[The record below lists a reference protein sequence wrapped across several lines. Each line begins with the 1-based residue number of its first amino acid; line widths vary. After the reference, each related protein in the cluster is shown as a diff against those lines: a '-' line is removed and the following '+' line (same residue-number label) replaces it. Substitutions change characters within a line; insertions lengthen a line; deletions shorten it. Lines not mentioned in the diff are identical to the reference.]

1 MINKIKQYKEE
12 NSTMFAWEIRERLLF
27 EGICPRDCLPSVSS
41 INRILRKTNGKTK
54 LKTVATANC
63 MNSTHHHQTTT
74 IIPHST
80 TIIPHSTTII
90 PHSTPKCQSNYDRQ
104 MIDMTYC
111 FKSDN
116 YYSNS
121 SNQIYHKK
129 NCSFLIKDILG
140 SAN

>member
-1 MINKIKQYKEE
+1 
-12 NSTMFAWEIRERLLF
+12 MFAWEIRERLLY

-41 INRILRKTNGKTK
+41 INRILRKTLGKTK
-54 LKTVATANC
+54 FKTAATANC
-63 MNSTHHHQTTT
+63 INSTHHHQTTT
-74 IIPHST
+74 IIPHSS
-80 TIIPHSTTII
+80 TIIP
-90 PHSTPKCQSNYDRQ
+90 PSTPKCQSNYDRQ

-121 SNQIYHKK
+121 SNQICHKK